1 MTPEIKE
8 HPPQTISQQTSS
20 TAGHPSE
27 VGTPSYTI
35 EAPSYFSLN
44 LKELYEYRELFYF
57 FTWRDIKV
65 KYKQTILGFLWAIL
79 QPFLMML
86 LFTAIF
92 GNALGVASDGIPYP
106 IFAYSGLL
114 LWNIFATGLNSAA
127 NSMVTNANLIKK
139 IYFPR
144 LIIPMSSVLVALFD
158 FLMAL
163 VVYIGLLVYYQY
175 EIDLLRTV
183 IFLPMSLLLTTIST
197 FGLGSI
203 LASFNVKYR
212 DFRYVVPYLVQFLLF
227 INPVI
232 YSTSIF
238 TAPWA
243 KYVIAINPMAGAI
256 NMSRFAFVDKPI
268 EWDLVGISITS
279 GLILFTA
286 GVYIFRKTEAYFADL
301 A

>member
-1 MTPEIKE
+1 MIPSLKE
-8 HPPQTISQQTSS
+8 SPSPKDDAQAVADIVATAQEPTVYIIEPP
-20 TAGHPSE
+20 G
-27 VGTPSYTI
+27 
-35 EAPSYFSLN
+35 YFSLN
-44 LKELYEYRELFYF
+44 FKELREYRELFYF

-65 KYKQTILGFLWAIL
+65 KYKQTVLGFLWAIL

-92 GNALGVASDGIPYP
+92 GNALGVESDGIPYP

-114 LWNIFATGLNSAA
+114 LWNVFASGLNASA

-144 LIIPMSSVLVALFD
+144 MIIPMSSVLVALFD
-158 FLMAL
+158 FLMAV
-163 VVYIGLLVYYQY
+163 VVYIGILIYYQY
-175 EIDLLRTV
+175 EVDIPKILL
-183 IFLPMSLLLTTIST
+183 FLPLSLILTVIST

-203 LASFNVKYR
+203 LASLNVKYR
-212 DFRYVVPYLVQFLLF
+212 DFRYVVPYLIQFLLF

-268 EWDLVGISITS
+268 EWDLVGISVAS
-279 GLILFTA
+279 GIILMLL
-286 GVYIFRKTEAYFADL
+286 GVYVFRKTEAYFADL